1 MRRLA
6 ATIAIVACAAGV
18 ARAGAVDVD
27 FSPKADFKHYN
38 TWAWIPGNDEGHRGV
53 LADPTMRERVKHAI
67 AVRLKTAGLLP
78 VAEDQK
84 PDLYVRYQGDIGEG
98 KEITTSAG
106 SLLMYNWSD
115 PAAATL
121 QFTAQTAA
129 LIVDLV
135 DVKTTTLAWRLYI
148 HDTYNGPND
157 PPDKLARALD
167 KGFEKYPPS
176 AAEVARKARAMEKAS
191 GAK

>member
-1 MRRLA
+1 MRRMTLMLA
-6 ATIAIVACAAGV
+6 IGVLAIGAAH
-18 ARAGAVDVD
+18 AGAVDVD
-27 FSPKADFKHYN
+27 FNPKADFKHYN
-38 TWAWIPGNDEGHRGV
+38 TWAWIPGCDQGHRGV
-53 LADPTMRERVKHAI
+53 LADPTMRERVQHAI

-78 VAEDQK
+78 VTGDEK

-98 KEITTSAG
+98 QEITTSAG

-135 DVKTTTLAWRLYI
+135 DVKTTSLAWRLYI
-148 HDTYNGPND
+148 HETYNGPND
-157 PPDKLARALD
+157 SSDKLARSLD

-176 AAEVARKARAMEKAS
+176 AAEVSRKARAMEKAS

>member
-1 MRRLA
+1 MRRFALMLVTAILA
-6 ATIAIVACAAGV
+6 AGLAHAG
-18 ARAGAVDVD
+18 GVDVD
-27 FSPKADFKHYN
+27 FNPRADFKHYN
-38 TWAWIPGNDEGHRGV
+38 TWAWIPGCDQGHRGV
-53 LADPTMRERVKHAI
+53 LADPTMRERVQHAI

-78 VAEDQK
+78 VTGDEK
-84 PDLYVRYQGDIGEG
+84 PDLYVRYQGDVGEG

-121 QFTAQTAA
+121 QFTEQTAA

-148 HDTYNGPND
+148 HETYNGPND
-157 PPDKLARALD
+157 SSDKLARSLD

-176 AAEVARKARAMEKAS
+176 AAEVARKARAMEKSS

>member
-1 MRRLA
+1 MRRIALMLA
-6 ATIAIVACAAGV
+6 TAILAIGAAH
-18 ARAGAVDVD
+18 AGAVDVD
-27 FSPKADFKHYN
+27 FNPKADFKHYN
-38 TWAWIPGNDEGHRGV
+38 TWEWIPGCDQGHRGV
-53 LADPTMRERVKHAI
+53 LADPTMRERVQHAI
-67 AVRLKTAGLLP
+67 AVRLKTAGLVP
-78 VAEDQK
+78 VTGDEK
-84 PDLYVRYQGDIGEG
+84 PDLYVRYQGDIGQG
-98 KEITTSAG
+98 QEITTSAG

-135 DVKTTTLAWRLYI
+135 DVKTTSLAWRLYI
-148 HDTYNGPND
+148 HETYNGPND
-157 PPDKLARALD
+157 SSDKLARSLD

-176 AAEVARKARAMEKAS
+176 AAEVSRKARAMEKAS